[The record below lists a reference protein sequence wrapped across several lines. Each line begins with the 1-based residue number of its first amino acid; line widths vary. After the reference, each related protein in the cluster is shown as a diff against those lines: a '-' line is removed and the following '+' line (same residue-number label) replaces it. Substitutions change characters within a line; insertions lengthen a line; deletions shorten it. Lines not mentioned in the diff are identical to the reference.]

1 MFTISLILG
10 SAKILN
16 PSLNLNANKHFQK
29 PQSEPE
35 QLDDSDETE
44 SDEKSSVSTNRWYEI
59 EPVPT
64 LFGAVQQGC
73 WTVGE
78 NVEDC
83 NIFLIRI
90 VGSAC

>member
-1 MFTISLILG
+1 MFTISLILS

-16 PSLNLNANKHFQK
+16 PSFNLNANKHFKK
-29 PQSEPE
+29 PQSEPK
-35 QLDDSDETE
+35 QLDDSNETE
-44 SDEKSSVSTNRWYEI
+44 SDEKSSVSTDRRYEI
-59 EPVPT
+59 EPVST

-73 WTVGE
+73 RTVEE